1 MSYQSHG
8 EDPLSVEEVM
18 ELSNAFFLMSGGED
32 FRGIAASGLFLFLSV
47 LMVSV
52 FTFVSIA
59 VWTEGRRKERE
70 AYYRAE
76 SLRRIA
82 EIPGEGGK
90 YVIEMMREEE
100 RIRQDKERSQDAK
113 KRDGLILSGMVN
125 IGIGVGLG
133 IFLYSLAGRNSPYLV
148 GLLVVF
154 IGIALLVYAFYFL
167 PKPSGQ

>member
-8 EDPLSVEEVM
+8 EDPLSVEEAM
-18 ELSNAFFLMSGGED
+18 ELGKAIFLISGVED
-32 FRGIAASGLFLFLSV
+32 FRGVAAGGTFLFLSV

-59 VWTEGRRKERE
+59 VWTEARRKERE
-70 AYYRAE
+70 AYYKAE

-100 RIRQDKERSQDAK
+100 RIQLEKERRQDAK
-113 KRDGLILSGMVN
+113 KRDGLILGGMVN
-125 IGIGVGLG
+125 VGVGLGLG
-133 IFLYSLAGRNSPYLV
+133 IFLYSLAGRNSPYMV
-148 GLLVVF
+148 GLLVVLV
-154 IGIALLVYAFYFL
+154 GLALLAYALFFL